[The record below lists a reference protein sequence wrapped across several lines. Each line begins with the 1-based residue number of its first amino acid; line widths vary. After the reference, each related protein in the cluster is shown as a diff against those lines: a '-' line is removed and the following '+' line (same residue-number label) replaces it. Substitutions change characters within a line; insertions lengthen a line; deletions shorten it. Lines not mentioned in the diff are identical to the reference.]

1 MTDAPGK
8 NAGANPARPRHVAI
22 IMDGNGRWARERGLP
37 RIEGHKAG
45 AESVRRIV
53 SACADFGIEFLTLY
67 AFSTENWK
75 RPPKEV
81 RGLMNLLG
89 DSIER
94 NLDELNEKGIR
105 IRLLGRTSR
114 IPSRTKRKLD
124 TAVAKTAGNTK
135 GNLIIALNYG
145 GRAEIADAAA
155 EIAKLA
161 AAGKLSPSSIDE
173 KTFAAHLYAP
183 DIPDPDLLI
192 RTSGE
197 SRLSNF
203 LLWQLSYSELYFTD
217 TLWPDFGREDFEAA
231 IRAFHSRERRFGGR

>member
-1 MTDAPGK
+1 MATKSDENRKLA
-8 NAGANPARPRHVAI
+8 HVAI
-22 IMDGNGRWARERGLP
+22 IMDGNGRWAERHDFEKL
-37 RIEGHKAG
+37 EGHRAG
-45 AESVRRIV
+45 EKTVRRV
-53 SACADFGIEFLTLY
+53 VNLAEEFGVEYLTLY

-105 IRLLGRTSR
+105 IRLLGRISR
-114 IPSRTKRKLD
+114 IPTRTKRKLD
-124 TAVAKTAGNTK
+124 AAVAVTADNTK
-135 GNLIIALNYG
+135 GNLVIALNYG

-155 EIAKLA
+155 EIAKKV

-203 LLWQLSYSELYFTD
+203 LLWQLSYSELYFTE

-231 IRAFHSRERRFGGR
+231 IRAYHSRERRFGGR